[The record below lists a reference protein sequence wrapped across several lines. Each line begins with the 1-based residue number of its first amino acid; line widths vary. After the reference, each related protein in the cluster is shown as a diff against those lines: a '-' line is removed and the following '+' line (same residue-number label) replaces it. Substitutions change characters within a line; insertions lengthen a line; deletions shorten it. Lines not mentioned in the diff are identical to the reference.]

1 MISNPMM
8 NMNRAPDIGPRLILR
23 GIHLWLTDAM
33 RASIEEKAERLF
45 RHEPRML
52 RLRIDV
58 DVQLRGRARLFVAK
72 GEVELWGPNLNASV
86 TTDDAYKSVDLLF
99 DKLDRQLRKR
109 ATALQ
114 SRRHRDDI
122 REHENAAVLAAAE

>member
-1 MISNPMM
+1 MMIT
-8 NMNRAPDIGPRLILR
+8 NRVPGTGPQLILR

-52 RLRIDV
+52 RLRIDL
-58 DVQLRGRARLFVAK
+58 DVQPRGRTRWFVGK
-72 GEVELWGPNLNASV
+72 GEIELWGPNLVASV
-86 TTDDAYKSVDLLF
+86 TTDDAYKSVDLLI

-109 ATALQ
+109 ATARN

-122 REHENAAVLAAAE
+122 RLHAADLVGTAE